1 MTPIPSDA
9 SAMSVIAVVVLVVRL
24 PVEPSMM

>member
-1 MTPIPSDA
+1 MTPIPSEA
-9 SAMSVIAVVVLVVRL
+9 SAMSVISVVVLVVRL